1 MPDIVVHRHMGYEVW
16 ERLGMDLQGEVF
28 SFGLLGPDPFLFY
41 RFYIPP
47 FRHRINRYASVM
59 HRERTGDFLL
69 ELAKSCRD
77 KDNFSYLAGFLCHYA
92 LDSATHPYIIEKAKG
107 SGAMHLAI
115 EHRLDVLDGGEIRI
129 PPFLPQTM
137 REYVSGAIIRIYGWR
152 DAWKG
157 LEQGYRDMKP
167 FYRLVQDQNGVLDR
181 LFGWTR
187 GKAAMLSYR
196 SHLCDNMDLSGF
208 RPLYDQAVKDAVQF
222 ILAAKAYVSGTME
235 EAAFRQVTGNRSYIE
250 G

>member
-92 LDSATHPYIIEKAKG
+92 LDSTAHPYIIDKAGG
-107 SGAMHLAI
+107 SSAMHLAV
-115 EHRLDVLDGGEIRI
+115 EHRLDVLDGGSIRI
-129 PPFLPQTM
+129 PPFLPGVM
-137 REYVSGAIIRIYGWR
+137 KAYVSGAIEKVYGWR
-152 DAWKG
+152 DTWTA
-157 LEQGYRDMKP
+157 LEQGHRDMSR
-167 FYRLVQDQNGVLDR
+167 FYRMVEDPNGTLDR
-181 LFGWTR
+181 VFGWNR
-187 GKAAMLSYR
+187 SKAAMLSYKSR
-196 SHLCDNMDLSGF
+196 ICEDMDLSGF
-208 RPLYDQAVKDAVQF
+208 RPLYDLAMEDAVRF
-222 ILAAKAYVSGTME
+222 IRAAKSFVDGNMAENAYRE
-235 EAAFRQVTGNRSYIE
+235 IIGNRSYIE